1 MDVAHEPKT
10 NRGEGW
16 KELWQR
22 NYFDLAFS
30 LLGFE
35 KIDFLMRLMA
45 RILQQGKLDKLQQTE
60 QYGPGCRDASHP
72 HEVRQARP

>member
-35 KIDFLMRLMA
+35 KNVYNGGNSETNELMQLGGFEPR
-45 RILQQGKLDKLQQTE
+45 TS
-60 QYGPGCRDASHP
+60 AS
-72 HEVRQARP
+72 